1 MRKEFRK
8 PLIVL
13 VAGLMLSMSVQAEI
27 LLRCQITAG
36 GETQWH
42 EFAMTSDPYAV
53 PALDLNRHFRFKAVV
68 IGHGQQI
75 DYVKI
80 YGYYRTRRQPVL
92 MHRVHYPVPVVPRSS
107 APDALTGT
115 HTLYS
120 PHLGR
125 ELQYGCTL
133 VEGDK

>member
-1 MRKEFRK
+1 MRKEFLK
-8 PLIVL
+8 WLITL
-13 VAGLMLSMSVQAEI
+13 AAGVMLSMPVMAEI
-27 LLRCQITAG
+27 RLRCQITVG
-36 GETQWH
+36 GETQGH
-42 EFAMTSDPYAV
+42 EFAMTFDPYVV
-53 PALDLNRHFRFKAVV
+53 PAIDLNRHFRFKAVV

-80 YGYYRTRRQPVL
+80 YAYYRTGRQPVL
-92 MHRVHYPVPVVPRSS
+92 VHRAHYPMPVVPRSR

-133 VEGDK
+133 VEGEK